1 MPTVPASGRH
11 DLGDDEWSLLES
23 LLPAGKKAGRP
34 PKWTKRQ
41 LIDGIRWRV
50 RAGAPWRDVPP
61 AYGHWHTV
69 YGLFR
74 RWQRDG
80 TWARVLSALQA
91 RADAA
96 GLITWDVSVDSTIAR
111 AHQHAAGARKRG
123 ICRPNRPAE
132 YVMSPP
138 ITGWA
143 GPAAACPPK
152 STSRSS
158 KARNPCP
165 S

>member
-1 MPTVPASGRH
+1 VATLAVSRRA
-11 DLGDDEWSLLES
+11 DLGDAQWAVLEP
-23 LLPAGKKAGRP
+23 LLPASTRGRP

-50 RAGAPWRDVPP
+50 RAGAPWRDVP
-61 AYGHWHTV
+61 AEYGPWQTV

-80 TWARVLSALQA
+80 TWAQVLAGLQA

-96 GLITWDVSVDSTIAR
+96 GLITWDVSVDSTVAR

-123 ICRPNRPAE
+123 TCRPSPRAGSPASRLIMAWG
-132 YVMSPP
+132 V
-138 ITGWA
+138 
-143 GPAAACPPK
+143 PAAG
-152 STSRSS
+152 
-158 KARNPCP
+158 
-165 S
+165 